1 MSEILT
7 TDGPQTVSAFGITIT
22 SPANWNEVNVGQ
34 LIMFWPP
41 DRKAD
46 TRTVWVI
53 VDPKTSQTAA
63 LLWKGKKGTP

>member
-1 MSEILT
+1 MGHDHHHGHSHDHL
-7 TDGPQTVSAFGITIT
+7 
-22 SPANWNEVNVGQ
+22 PANWSQVNLGQ
-34 LIMFWPP
+34 LTMFWPP